1 MSISCEI
8 MQIRRTTE
16 VIATCQV
23 RLGEMEILVTTRM
36 PAICSCDRLAKSYR
50 ISVVREMYVWDISLI
65 HDVPL
70 SMKPEVAFRPRKN
83 FFFNTGPFAL
93 IATVISRSFLRG
105 QAGRP
110 RFSRPKHRLR
120 RQIGIRWG
128 EEIDSWER
136 RRVYLFV
143 FLNVRASVHGE
154 LTAYLPAYLR
164 IFLSRAR
171 SCPRV
176 GACAATVIARM
187 PYDTGEIGSFGTNRP
202 YEPLSRC
209 ISKAV
214 SNCARSLACS
224 LARVRADTAR
234 FKHQMLDITLH

>member
-1 MSISCEI
+1 M
-8 MQIRRTTE
+8 
-16 VIATCQV
+16 
-23 RLGEMEILVTTRM
+23 
-36 PAICSCDRLAKSYR
+36 
-50 ISVVREMYVWDISLI
+50 
-65 HDVPL
+65 
-70 SMKPEVAFRPRKN
+70 
-83 FFFNTGPFAL
+83 
-93 IATVISRSFLRG
+93 
-105 QAGRP
+105 
-110 RFSRPKHRLR
+110 
-120 RQIGIRWG
+120 
-128 EEIDSWER
+128 
-136 RRVYLFV
+136 FV

-214 SNCARSLACS
+214 SNCARSIARAGASGHRTLQASDVRHYAS
-224 LARVRADTAR
+224 LEYVSHVAEYVPATDARVSV
-234 FKHQMLDITLH
+234 

>member
-1 MSISCEI
+1 MLHVKFDSERWKFSLRSECPQSAVAIDWRNRIEFPLYVKCMYEI
-8 MQIRRTTE
+8 FPSFMMCPFRWSLKSLS
-16 VIATCQV
+16 V
-23 RLGEMEILVTTRM
+23 
-36 PAICSCDRLAKSYR
+36 LA
-50 ISVVREMYVWDISLI
+50 
-65 HDVPL
+65 
-70 SMKPEVAFRPRKN
+70 KN